1 MEFQSM
7 QLYYQNVGNVYSIR
21 STTFTRY
28 LHLLLDK
35 CENEKLQE
43 ALNKFCEKYKIEN
56 KQDIS
61 TLMSIIKEKDEHHR
75 RFDLP
80 NSEIIGNLLFFIV
93 YYMKQETS
101 LFAYMNRNLL
111 LMKLACNLSGY
122 IDNGRPIDTQ
132 VDNIMKS
139 FDRIGALMELNK
151 HIENVTKTMD
161 DDTIYRLDANI
172 IDKYDY
178 DNLEF
183 KLIQ

>member
-1 MEFQSM
+1 MEFQSATV
-7 QLYYQNVGNVYSIR
+7 LSNNVENVYSIR

-43 ALNKFCEKYKIEN
+43 ALNKFCEKYKI
-56 KQDIS
+56 QDKAHI
-61 TLMSIIKEKDEHHR
+61 LILINIIKEKDEHHK
-75 RFDLP
+75 RFNLP
-80 NSEIIGNLLFFIV
+80 NGEIIGNLLFFII

-151 HIENVTKTMD
+151 HIENITKTMD
-161 DDTIYRLDANI
+161 DDTVYRLDANI

>member
-28 LHLLLDK
+28 LYLLLDK

-75 RFDLP
+75 RFNLP
-80 NSEIIGNLLFFIV
+80 NGEIIGNLLFFII
-93 YYMKQETS
+93 YYMKQDNS
-101 LFAYMNRNLL
+101 LFAYMNKNLL
-111 LMKLACNLSGY
+111 LMKIACNLSGH

-132 VDNIMKS
+132 VDNIMRS

-161 DDTIYRLDANI
+161 DDTVYRLDANI
-172 IDKYDY
+172 IDKHDYDY
-178 DNLEF
+178 LEF

>member
-35 CENEKLQE
+35 CENEKLEQG
-43 ALNKFCEKYKIEN
+43 LTNFCEKYKIEN
-56 KQDIS
+56 KSDIS

-75 RFDLP
+75 RFNLP
-80 NSEIIGNLLFFIV
+80 NGEIIGNLLFFII

-132 VDNIMKS
+132 VDNIMRS

-151 HIENVTKTMD
+151 HIENVSKTMD

-178 DNLEF
+178 DYLEF
-183 KLIQ
+183 KVIQ

>member
-1 MEFQSM
+1 M

-35 CENEKLQE
+35 CENEKLEQG
-43 ALNKFCEKYKIEN
+43 LTNFCEKYKIEN
-56 KQDIS
+56 KSDIS

-80 NSEIIGNLLFFIV
+80 NSEIIGNLLFFII

-101 LFAYMNRNLL
+101 LFAYMKRNLL

-132 VDNIMKS
+132 VDNIMRS

-172 IDKYDY
+172 IDKHDYDY
-178 DNLEF
+178 LEF

>member
-35 CENEKLQE
+35 CENEKLEQG
-43 ALNKFCEKYKIEN
+43 LTNFCEKYKIEN
-56 KQDIS
+56 KSDIS

-75 RFDLP
+75 RFNLP
-80 NSEIIGNLLFFIV
+80 NSEIIGNLLFFII

-132 VDNIMKS
+132 VDNIMRS

-151 HIENVTKTMD
+151 HIENVSKTMD

-172 IDKYDY
+172 IDKHDYDY
-178 DNLEF
+178 LEF